1 MIILV
6 MLLGILITGCSPVT
20 TIKMDEQGKGTL
32 TYKMDIKKNAIE
44 ETGYTVSKNI
54 DEFAALLE
62 SKMAE
67 SLEFKVSVDKTSSNE
82 YDYLIFTTSY
92 NSIEDYNKKVKE
104 ALSQYNQL
112 LYYQNPMEEMFGY
125 SSDMYA
131 KDYTCELEAL
141 KEYMSDKGI
150 TVDIDNRNCRKFVKI
165 IREYEQTDDL
175 YDYDPSEDNEDDK
188 KLSTKN
194 ETEE

>member
-1 MIILV
+1 MQIFFSHSAGCLFIANKEAIIIDNYAGKE
-6 MLLGILITGCSPVT
+6 LLDILKVINVK
-20 TIKMDEQGKGTL
+20 I
-32 TYKMDIKKNAIE
+32 II
-44 ETGYTVSKNI
+44 VSKNI

-112 LYYQNPMEEMFGY
+112 LYFFVCLFLLFQAF
-125 SSDMYA
+125 
-131 KDYTCELEAL
+131 
-141 KEYMSDKGI
+141 
-150 TVDIDNRNCRKFVKI
+150 DILF
-165 IREYEQTDDL
+165 L
-175 YDYDPSEDNEDDK
+175 
-188 KLSTKN
+188 
-194 ETEE
+194 